1 MTTVYQGY
9 LGKVTI
15 GVTTIATMNR
25 WNLPGRRNEILESSA
40 FTDAFKTFVYGITE
54 GGQAEFSG
62 FFDDTDATGQALITA
77 AYTGKTS
84 LTNLRFYYGDGDTEF
99 FHLTP
104 EASLLVEN
112 LEIGEA
118 DLSGLV
124 PIKFTL
130 KISNG
135 YMAKVAGYYNGIDV
149 SFTHNVGASNDTI
162 QKTGGTNFAGLGFLA
177 GQDLIVE
184 GSTDNNTSSAKTFHI
199 KSAGVAA
206 DVLTLDEDTVTTE
219 IAGDDVSLIAFVA

>member
-77 AYTGKTS
+77 AYTGRPALPICAFITA
-84 LTNLRFYYGDGDTEF
+84 TA
-99 FHLTP
+99 TP
-104 EASLLVEN
+104 
-112 LEIGEA
+112 
-118 DLSGLV
+118 
-124 PIKFTL
+124 
-130 KISNG
+130 
-135 YMAKVAGYYNGIDV
+135 
-149 SFTHNVGASNDTI
+149 SF
-162 QKTGGTNFAGLGFLA
+162 
-177 GQDLIVE
+177 
-184 GSTDNNTSSAKTFHI
+184 ST
-199 KSAGVAA
+199 
-206 DVLTLDEDTVTTE
+206 
-219 IAGDDVSLIAFVA
+219 